1 MIRFLLLAL
10 YVIVIDSMHFN
21 GGTIRWVPTN
31 PYDNS
36 SSIMISIVQS
46 YSWTYPTITCANNVP
61 ISTSGRSGA
70 NANLT
75 CVVDCSTDGGYAT
88 KPVNI
93 VTDCISA
100 SLSTRMMRS
109 ERSVNIT
116 LSAGAH
122 FYLAYVGNAWVALN
136 SPSVSGLQWS
146 IVASIDLR
154 MRPDGFINT
163 PPTASVI
170 SPQYAIV
177 NRTTQI
183 YIRTSD
189 VNVGDDVRCRWSV
202 YVSGYRRRRRFN
214 EEQFDSDKR
223 TDQQWK
229 KFMEAE
235 EVIHQRHRRTHTLNC
250 SANSCESGCAKDC
263 YCTCPGCIGTTCSG
277 TRCKTSSGC
286 PMLSTTIDTPGPLKS
301 TSSYPSRQAIDECGG
316 ICYPGSMPNGTTLSG
331 CTLSFRGLVPNTW
344 YGVAMQVSDDC
355 TSIYSLSLKI
365 SVSSFVEFDA
375 LTIHVTTFLS
385 LRLSFS

>member
-122 FYLAYVGNAWVALN
+122 FYLAYVGSAWVALN
-136 SPSVSGLQWS
+136 SPSTSGLQWS

-183 YIRTSD
+183 LIHTSD
-189 VNVGDDVRCRWSV
+189 VNTGDDVRCRWSI
-202 YVSGYRRRRRFN
+202 YTPGYRRRRRFN
-214 EEQFDSDKR
+214 EQQFENDIGIDHEQ
-223 TDQQWK
+223 K
-229 KFMEAE
+229 KLKENE
-235 EVIHQRHRRTHTLNC
+235 EVVHQRKKRVLSCSNSACISSCALNC
-250 SANSCESGCAKDC
+250 GCSCS
-263 YCTCPGCIGTTCSG
+263 GCIGTTCNGAYCATKS
-277 TRCKTSSGC
+277 TC
-286 PMLSTTIDTPGPLKS
+286 PIASTTTETPGTIKS

-316 ICYPGSMPNGTTLSG
+316 ICYPGSVPNGTTLSG
-331 CTLSFRGLVPNTW
+331 CTISFRGLVPNTW
-344 YGVAMQVSDDC
+344 YGVALQVSEDVS
-355 TSIYSLSLKI
+355 SIYI
-365 SVSSFVEFDA
+365 STAFFF
-375 LTIHVTTFLS
+375 IVTDLRKHAFLWIS
-385 LRLSFS
+385 